1 MSVAAAGPDEVASEG
16 EGLSTRKKLGF
27 LMLFRVV
34 LITLV
39 LGTTVALNYAD
50 PEILLSTRS
59 IYLFAVIGMTY
70 VLTLVYGLALQTGRV
85 KRLHRFADLQIAI
98 DLAMTTV
105 LVHATGGIDSAYSWF
120 YSASII
126 GAALVRGRRGALG
139 IAAVSALLFSA
150 LVLLTRAG
158 VVPPVLTPSR
168 VSAITLT
175 RQLVVNLAAF
185 LAVGFLAAQLAAELS
200 RAGERLEATR
210 TVASDLAARSA
221 DVIRCLSS
229 GLVTV
234 DLDGRVTSWNEA
246 AGDITGIPRSAAEGR
261 PVREVLPA
269 LAPLLQQAEAG
280 SALRRAE
287 IALTHPDGG
296 TVWLGLS
303 TSPLTDHRAETI
315 GHIVNFQD
323 LTALREMSAAVK
335 RSEQLAVVGKLAASI
350 AHEIRNPLAAI
361 SGSVELL
368 EPPTSSSAPPVPPL
382 APLAPLAALAP
393 LTNDETRQLIGIVK
407 REVARMNGLVTQ
419 LLDYARPRTMLAT
432 PLELGVLVR
441 DTVLVFGQD
450 RSFPGVSVQHDEAP
464 APVMVNADPE
474 QLRQVVWNLIR
485 NGAEAMPD
493 GGTLQ
498 VSVRAV
504 PASADAP
511 AHAELVVKDSGAGI
525 ASDDVERIFD
535 PFFTTKRRG
544 TGLGLATVYRIVA
557 DHQGTIEV
565 ATAPGSG
572 AVFTV
577 SLPLAELPSPAA
589 AQ

>member
-1 MSVAAAGPDEVASEG
+1 MPFSREAAPAGPDETEG

-50 PEILLSTRS
+50 PEVLLTTRS

-85 KRLHRFADLQIAI
+85 TRLPRFADLQIAI

-139 IAAVSALLFSA
+139 IAAISALLFSA

-168 VSAITLT
+168 VSTITLT

-185 LAVGFLAAQLAAELS
+185 VAVGFLAAQLAAELS

-234 DLDGRVTSWNEA
+234 DLGGRVTSWNEA
-246 AGDITGIPRSAAEGR
+246 ASDITGIPRGSAEGR

-269 LAPLLQQAEAG
+269 LAPLLEQAEAAG
-280 SALRRAE
+280 ALRRAE
-287 IALTHPDGG
+287 IALSHPDGG

-303 TSPLTDHRAETI
+303 TSPLTDHRGTTI

-361 SGSVELL
+361 SGSIELL
-368 EPPTSSSAPPVPPL
+368 EPPSSSSAPPIPEG
-382 APLAPLAALAP
+382 
-393 LTNDETRQLIGIVK
+393 ETRQLIGIVK
-407 REVARMNGLVTQ
+407 REVDRMNGLVSQ
-419 LLDYARPRTMLAT
+419 LLDYARPRSMMAT
-432 PLELGVLVR
+432 PLELDVLVR

-450 RSFPGVSVQHDEAP
+450 RSFPGVNVQQAEAG
-464 APVMVNADPE
+464 APVLVNADPE

-493 GGTLQ
+493 GGNLHI
-498 VSVRAV
+498 SVRAV
-504 PASADAP
+504 PASPELP

-525 ASDDVERIFD
+525 ASDDIERIFD

-565 ATAPGSG
+565 SSTPGSG

-577 SLPLAELPSPAA
+577 SLPLAELPSPAE

>member
-1 MSVAAAGPDEVASEG
+1 MPFSREAAPAGPDETEG

-50 PEILLSTRS
+50 PEVLLTTRS

-85 KRLHRFADLQIAI
+85 TRLPRFADLQIAI

-139 IAAVSALLFSA
+139 IAAISALLFSA

-168 VSAITLT
+168 VSTITLT

-185 LAVGFLAAQLAAELS
+185 VAVGFLAAQLAAELS

-234 DLDGRVTSWNEA
+234 DLGGRVTSWNEA
-246 AGDITGIPRSAAEGR
+246 ASDITGIPRGSAEGR

-269 LAPLLQQAEAG
+269 LAPLLEQAEAAG
-280 SALRRAE
+280 ALRRAE
-287 IALTHPDGG
+287 IALSHPDGG

-303 TSPLTDHRAETI
+303 TSPLTDHRGTTI

-361 SGSVELL
+361 SGSIELL
-368 EPPTSSSAPPVPPL
+368 EPPSSSSAPPIPEG
-382 APLAPLAALAP
+382 
-393 LTNDETRQLIGIVK
+393 ETRQLIGIVK
-407 REVARMNGLVTQ
+407 REVDRMNGLVSQ
-419 LLDYARPRTMLAT
+419 LLDYARPRSMMAT
-432 PLELGVLVR
+432 PLELDVLVR

-450 RSFPGVSVQHDEAP
+450 RSFPGVNVQQAEAG
-464 APVMVNADPE
+464 APVLVNADPE

-493 GGTLQ
+493 GGNLH

-504 PASADAP
+504 PASPELP

-525 ASDDVERIFD
+525 ASDDIERIFD

-565 ATAPGSG
+565 SSTPGSG

-577 SLPLAELPSPAA
+577 SLPLAELPSPAE

>member
-1 MSVAAAGPDEVASEG
+1 MPFSREAAPAGPDESEG

-50 PEILLSTRS
+50 PEVLLTTRS

-85 KRLHRFADLQIAI
+85 TRLPRFADLQIAI

-139 IAAVSALLFSA
+139 IAAISALLFSA

-168 VSAITLT
+168 VSTITLT

-185 LAVGFLAAQLAAELS
+185 VAVGFLAAQLAAELS

-234 DLDGRVTSWNEA
+234 DLGGRVTSWNEA
-246 AGDITGIPRSAAEGR
+246 AGDITGMPRGSAEGR

-269 LAPLLQQAEAG
+269 LAPLLEQAEAG
-280 SALRRAE
+280 GALRRAE

-303 TSPLTDHRAETI
+303 TSPLTDHRGTTI

-361 SGSVELL
+361 SGSIELL
-368 EPPTSSSAPPVPPL
+368 EPPSSSSAPPIPEG
-382 APLAPLAALAP
+382 
-393 LTNDETRQLIGIVK
+393 ETRQLIGIVK
-407 REVARMNGLVTQ
+407 REVDRMNGLVSQ
-419 LLDYARPRTMLAT
+419 LLDYARPRSMMAT
-432 PLELGVLVR
+432 PLELDVLVR

-450 RSFPGVSVQHDEAP
+450 RSFPGVNVQQAEAG
-464 APVMVNADPE
+464 APVLVNADPE

-493 GGTLQ
+493 GGNLHI
-498 VSVRAV
+498 SVRAV
-504 PASADAP
+504 PASPELP

-525 ASDDVERIFD
+525 ASDDIERIFD

-565 ATAPGSG
+565 SSTPGSG

-577 SLPLAELPSPAA
+577 SLPLVELPSPAE

>member
-1 MSVAAAGPDEVASEG
+1 MPFSRASAAAGPDANEG

-59 IYLFAVIGMTY
+59 IYLFAVIGLTY

-85 KRLHRFADLQIAI
+85 TRLPRFADLQIAI

-139 IAAVSALLFSA
+139 IAAISALLFSA

-234 DLDGRVTSWNEA
+234 DLGGRVTSWNEA
-246 AGDITGIPRSAAEGR
+246 ASDITGIPRSSAEGR
-261 PVREVLPA
+261 PVRELLPA
-269 LAPLLQQAEAG
+269 LAPLLEQAEAG

-287 IALTHPDGG
+287 VAVTRPDGG

-368 EPPTSSSAPPVPPL
+368 EPPASSSAPPIPE
-382 APLAPLAALAP
+382 A
-393 LTNDETRQLIGIVK
+393 ETRQLIGIVK
-407 REVARMNGLVTQ
+407 REVDRMNGLVTQ
-419 LLDYARPRTMLAT
+419 LLDYARPRSMMAT

-450 RSFPGVSVQHDEAP
+450 RSFPGVNVQQDEAA

-485 NGAEAMPD
+485 NAAEAMPE
-493 GGTLQ
+493 GGNLHIA
-498 VSVRAV
+498 VKAV
-504 PASADAP
+504 PAGPDTP
-511 AHAELVVKDSGAGI
+511 AHAELVVRDSGAGI
-525 ASDDVERIFD
+525 ASDDIERIFD

-565 ATAPGSG
+565 TSTPGSG